1 MGTRI
6 EKLIAEVREECRHY
20 YREESRL
27 LRAIDDID
35 MVFRAG
41 AQLATEV
48 RLHLAGAEY
57 GSKLPEA
64 LERWEGLA
72 GGKGEEYRV
81 PPNVARE
88 L

>member
-6 EKLIAEVREECRHY
+6 EKLIEEVRSECGQY
-20 YREESRL
+20 YKPEARL
-27 LRAIDDID
+27 LRAIEDID

-57 GSKLPEA
+57 GSRLPEA
-64 LERWEGLA
+64 LERWEALA
-72 GGKGEEYRV
+72 GGKGEEYRI
-81 PPNVARE
+81 PPSVARE